1 MSIESSQARIQS
13 KIWQAIAQGDIDL
26 TGLEREQVE
35 GLVNLATEAALI
47 EMNSEIGTMATAT
60 KQARPVAQGEKG
72 TSIWD
77 DNKEDTLWEGRP
89 FLSLTLHYL
98 ITDERIRITEGLL
111 GKTSENIELVRVQD
125 VQYSQTMTERL
136 LNLGDVTIT
145 SHHPN
150 QPSIMLKN
158 VENPSHVYEILRRAI
173 LNARKK
179 HNFTYREEM

>member
-1 MSIESSQARIQS
+1 MSLQSSQAQIKSR
-13 KIWQAIAQGDIDL
+13 IWQAIAQGDVDL
-26 TGLEREQVE
+26 TGLDREQVE
-35 GLVNLATEAALI
+35 GLVNLVTEAALV
-47 EMNSEIGTMATAT
+47 EMNSEIGTIAADV
-60 KQARPVAQGEKG
+60 QPAKG
-72 TSIWD
+72 VEGSSIWD
-77 DNKEDTLWEGRP
+77 NNKEDVLWEGRP

-98 ITDERIRITEGLL
+98 VTDERIRITEGLL

-136 LNLGDVTIT
+136 LNLGDISIT

-150 QPSIMLKN
+150 QPQIVLKN